1 MFKSCTD
8 ETSEFGAYICCVGW
22 EGCRYRRDSK
32 VKVSRII
39 DTLRNGICKHLAG
52 GVKLALILIGNNVVN
67 QSGLT
72 PLNCS
77 CQPIGLTFYIN
88 NDSLTDHTTCSC
100 QPIGIDVLS
109 CWLDR
114 RVT

>member
-1 MFKSCTD
+1 MARNNGT
-8 ETSEFGAYICCVGW
+8 V
-22 EGCRYRRDSK
+22 YRNL
-32 VKVSRII
+32 SR
-39 DTLRNGICKHLAG
+39 RVEAGICHFARVREKRCYRQTQHLAG